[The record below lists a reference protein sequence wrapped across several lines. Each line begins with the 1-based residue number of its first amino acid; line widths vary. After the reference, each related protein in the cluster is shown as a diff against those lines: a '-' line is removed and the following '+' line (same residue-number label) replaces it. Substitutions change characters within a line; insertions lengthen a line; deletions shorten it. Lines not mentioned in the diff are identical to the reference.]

1 MNTVWS
7 QTYEPIAHGLFWSS
21 VVAGIPILTL
31 LLLLG
36 VLRKPAWMAALA
48 GLAVTAI
55 LAVGPY
61 GMPPVLAVS
70 SALYGAAFG
79 LFPISW
85 IVFWAIFLY
94 RLTLQT
100 GKFEVIKA
108 SIGAFTSDPRLQA
121 LLIAFA
127 FGAFIEGAAGFG
139 TPVAVAAA
147 MLMGFGFSPFYAS
160 AICLLANTAPVAF
173 GSIGIPVITLA
184 GITGL
189 PLDRLSADVGK
200 LCAPLSLIIP
210 AYLILTMSGVSGLT
224 EVWPAVLVCGGLFA
238 SVQFFVSNYIGP
250 QLTDIL
256 SSLAAIIGLL
266 LLLKVWRPKTVG
278 VFSEHFASDTGIAAK
293 PSKAPGPVQP
303 TQQTQTTTAVREA
316 PVYAKLSTGQVIAGW
331 MPYVFLVICVLLW
344 GYKPFQAILNS
355 VTQIF
360 PWPLLHGYVL
370 RTPPVVNS
378 NSPYPALYTLN
389 WLSASGTSCMV
400 ATLLSAV
407 FLKVSPKEFG
417 ATFVSVTRQLLL
429 PTLTVSSVLAM
440 AFLMNYC
447 GATGTLG
454 LAFSATGPL
463 FPFFSALLG
472 WLGVFLTGS
481 DTSANALFGNLQ
493 VVTAHH
499 LGLSASLIAAS
510 NSAGGVMG
518 KMISLQT
525 IAVAAAA
532 TSMSVSDQSRLFR
545 FTLRHSVILATAVG
559 LEVLLYAYLARS

>member
-1 MNTVWS
+1 MNSAWS
-7 QTYEPIAHGLFWSS
+7 QTYEPISHALFWSS
-21 VVAGIPILTL
+21 IVAAIPILTL
-31 LLLLG
+31 LFLLG
-36 VLRKPAWMAALA
+36 VLRKPAWMAGLA
-48 GLAVTAI
+48 GLGVTAI
-55 LAVGPY
+55 IAIGPY
-61 GMPPVLAVS
+61 HMPPVLAVS
-70 SALYGAAFG
+70 SAAYGAAFG

-94 RLTLQT
+94 RLTVET
-100 GKFEVIKA
+100 GKFEVIKS
-108 SIGAFTSDPRLQA
+108 SIGTFTSDPRLQA

-160 AICLLANTAPVAF
+160 AICLLTNTAPVAF

-210 AYLILTMSGVSGLT
+210 TYLIVTMSGITGLA

-256 SSLAAIIGLL
+256 SSLSAMIGLL
-266 LLLKVWRPKTVG
+266 LLLRVWRPKTAG
-278 VFSEHFASDTGIAAK
+278 VFAEHFYSDSGL
-293 PSKAPGPVQP
+293 PSKAAKTGSG
-303 TQQTQTTTAVREA
+303 TQGYSQAQTSTAVREQ
-316 PVYAKLSTGQVIAGW
+316 PIHLSLTASQIVTGW

-344 GYKPFQAILNS
+344 GYKPFQTILNS
-355 VTQIF
+355 VTAVF
-360 PWPLLHGYVL
+360 PWPLLHNYVL
-370 RTPPVVNS
+370 RTPPVVTTT
-378 NSPYPALYTLN
+378 SPYPALYTLN

-400 ATLLSAV
+400 ATLLSAI
-407 FLKVSPKEFG
+407 FLRVSVREFL
-417 ATFVSVTRQLLL
+417 AMFVSVVKQLLL
-429 PTLTVSSVLAM
+429 PTLTVSAVLAM

-454 LAFSATGPL
+454 LAFSATGVL

-499 LGLSASLIAAS
+499 LGLSPSLIAAS

-532 TSMSVSDQSRLFR
+532 TSMSVSDQARLFR

-559 LEVLLYAYLARS
+559 IEVLLYAYLAH